1 MRVALLVF
9 PGVQMLDVVG
19 PMDVFSEANCQLGNA
34 TRYELQ
40 IVAPT
45 AETITAS
52 SGMRFLPDA
61 SIAETIDPIDTLLV
75 AGSPRIR
82 EYEDSAE
89 LIAWLVKQSRHVRR
103 LGSVCS
109 GAFLL
114 AAAGLLTGRRATTHW
129 NSASRLA
136 RTYPN
141 VQVEADHIFVKDG
154 PIYTSAGVTA
164 GMDLGLAL
172 VEEDHG
178 RGVALR
184 VARELVMYVKRP
196 GGQSQFSLH
205 LAAQV
210 SERSPMRDIQEW
222 ILGDLSRDLSVDALA
237 AQCGMSERNFSR
249 VFKRETQTTPAD
261 FVEIARVQAARR
273 ILEESDTPLKKV
285 ASSCG
290 FSDQNSLRRAFMRQV
305 GVTPIEYR
313 QRFRSTAGMVLESA
327 RPALGSL
334 RATASAP
341 APVRR
346 SP

>member
-1 MRVALLVF
+1 MRIALLVF

-19 PMDVFSEANCQLGNA
+19 PMDVFSEANCHLGNA
-34 TRYELQ
+34 KRYEFQL
-40 IVAPT
+40 VAPT

-52 SGMRFLPDA
+52 SGMRFLPDV
-61 SIAETIDPIDTLLV
+61 SIADASYPIDTLLV

-82 EYEDSAE
+82 EYEENAE
-89 LIAWLVKQSRHVRR
+89 LLAWLVKQARSVRR

-114 AAAGLLTGRRATTHW
+114 AASGLLTGRRATTHW
-129 NSASRLA
+129 NSAARLA
-136 RTYPN
+136 QTYPN
-141 VQVEADHIFVKDG
+141 VRVEADHIFVKDG

-184 VARELVMYVKRP
+184 VARELVMFLKRP

-222 ILGDLSRDLSVDALA
+222 ILCDVSRDLSVDVLA
-237 AQCGMSERNFSR
+237 GRCGMSERNFSR
-249 VFKRETQTTPAD
+249 VFKRETQITPAD
-261 FVEIARVQAARR
+261 FVEMARVKAAQR
-273 ILEESDTPLKKV
+273 ILEESDTPLKRV

-290 FSDQNSLRRAFMRQV
+290 FSDQNSLRRAFMRQA

-313 QRFRSTAGMVLESA
+313 QRFRSSAGVVLESV
-327 RPALGSL
+327 RPALDES
-334 RATASAP
+334 RVP
-341 APVRR
+341 ARDRR
-346 SP
+346 NR